1 VKNDCREAAL
11 RELRAAGIRDIERS
25 YSGKH
30 IQLRWRRDDHPLR
43 RSARSGCRKRWG
55 PRSQEW
61 RSGRHAADCHR
72 GSDPP
77 SSPHYAAPHKRHI
90 TPKPVHALACQ
101 QPHCALAQAS
111 RRRKA
116 CLFDLRSTVKTL
128 LGGLRVSH
136 QAAIHFSVFALGNDL
151 LLIFIGFV
159 KWYILRHIIYCG
171 FKYPAKDEINCW
183 AV

>member
-1 VKNDCREAAL
+1 MPVRQANECLLL
-11 RELRAAGIRDIERS
+11 RCFDKPRGIFD
-25 YSGKH
+25 
-30 IQLRWRRDDHPLR
+30 
-43 RSARSGCRKRWG
+43 
-55 PRSQEW
+55 
-61 RSGRHAADCHR
+61 
-72 GSDPP
+72 
-77 SSPHYAAPHKRHI
+77 AAPHKRHI
-90 TPKPVHALACQ
+90 TPKLVHALACQ

-136 QAAIHFSVFALGNDL
+136 QAAIHFSVFALGDDL

-159 KWYILRHIIYCG
+159 KWYILRYIIYRG